1 MSGPATFLGMS
12 MAAWA
17 ASAMAVSA
25 AMSFAASRNNA
36 ANMKNAYRWQKKQ
49 REEKKII
56 NKTIANER
64 IYQAQ
69 QNLLADMG
77 AGGGEV
83 GTGTSLLRISEN
95 LRKGEELIEMIDL
108 DAEMDIA
115 TMDFTL
121 RGNLGKER
129 YNRRVGLAQ
138 GVGQS
143 LLTYNMFPR

>member
-1 MSGPATFLGMS
+1 MAGPATFLGMG

-17 ASAMAVSA
+17 ATAIAASA

-36 ANMKNAYRWQKKQ
+36 ANMKNAYKWQKKQ
-49 REEKKII
+49 REEKKIAD
-56 NKTIANER
+56 KTIANEK

-69 QNLLADMG
+69 QNLLSKMSASNVEM
-77 AGGGEV
+77 

-95 LRKGEELIEMIDL
+95 LKKGEELIEMIDL
-108 DAEMDIA
+108 GAQMDVD

-121 RGNLGKER
+121 RGNLGREQ

-143 LLTYNMFPR
+143 LLTYGTFPR